1 MNIHNFTSKL
11 LESAVDEFAKL
22 PGIGKKTALRLVL
35 HLLNQEK
42 EDVTHFGETII
53 KLRNE
58 IKHCKSCNTISDTD
72 ICNICNNTSRNTSLI
87 CVVENARDVMSI
99 ENTHQFNGI
108 YHVLGGIISP
118 MDGIGTNDLEIDTL
132 HKKVE
137 SGIVKEIIFALSTTM
152 EGDTTNFYLYK
163 KFRNYDIK
171 VTTLARGVS
180 IGDELEY
187 TDEITLGRSLVNRT
201 LFESS
206 ISG

>member
-1 MNIHNFTSKL
+1 MNIQNFTSKL
-11 LESAVDEFAKL
+11 LESAVDEFSKL
-22 PGIGKKTALRLVL
+22 PGIGRKTALRLVL

-42 EDVTHFGETII
+42 EDVTHFGETLI

-58 IKHCKSCNTISDTD
+58 IKHCTSCNTISDTD
-72 ICNICNNTSRNTSLI
+72 ICNICNDLSRDTSVI
-87 CVVENARDVMSI
+87 CVVENARDVMSV

-118 MDGIGTNDLEIDTL
+118 MDGIGPNDLKIDTL
-132 HKKVE
+132 KKKLE
-137 SGIVKEIIFALSTTM
+137 DGIVKELIFALSTTM

-163 KFRNYDIK
+163 KFKNYNIK
-171 VTTLARGVS
+171 ITTLARGVA

-187 TDEITLGRSLVNRT
+187 ADEITLGRSIVNRT

-206 ISG
+206 V